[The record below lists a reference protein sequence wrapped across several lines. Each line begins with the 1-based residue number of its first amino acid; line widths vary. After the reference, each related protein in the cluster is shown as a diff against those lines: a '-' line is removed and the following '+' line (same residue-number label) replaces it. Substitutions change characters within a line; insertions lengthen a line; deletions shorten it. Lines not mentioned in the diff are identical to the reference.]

1 MKKLLLLAA
10 LAGAVGCTTTT
21 AERQWTADEPPPLA
35 TGTRPVAASTPEGDP
50 SKLPAAQT
58 RVSAE
63 DIDDQNY
70 QEQARKLESELKV
83 QGRAMTQAGR

>member
-10 LAGAVGCTTTT
+10 LAGAVGCTSTT
-21 AERQWTADEPPPLA
+21 AERQWAADEPPPLA
-35 TGTRPVAASTPEGDP
+35 AGTKPVAAAPEVDP
-50 SKLPAAQT
+50 SKLPPALSK
-58 RVSAE
+58 VSAE

-70 QEQARKLESELKV
+70 RDQARRLESEIKV